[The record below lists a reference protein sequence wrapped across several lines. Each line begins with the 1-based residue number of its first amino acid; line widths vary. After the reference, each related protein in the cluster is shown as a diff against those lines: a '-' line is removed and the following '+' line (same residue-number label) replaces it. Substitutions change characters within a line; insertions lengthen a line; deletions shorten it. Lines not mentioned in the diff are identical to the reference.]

1 MAEVRRL
8 PDDGS
13 IWGNIWS
20 SFTVGDK
27 AEVLTTMEG
36 VPSGKVK
43 VVTWTDITVHGHPAF
58 IVAKGVIDIND
69 LNPMYMTDILGTI
82 SNTDEELAVDA
93 IICYPMD
100 EIGLEAEAYDNREDS
115 RTAFISTMLDFS

>member
-13 IWGNIWS
+13 IWS

-27 AEVLTTMEG
+27 AEVLTTTED
-36 VPSGKVK
+36 VPSEKVK
-43 VVTWTDITVHGHPAF
+43 VVTWMDITVHGHPAF

-69 LNPMYMTDILGTI
+69 LNPLYMTEILGTI
-82 SNTDEELAVDA
+82 SNTSEELAVDA
-93 IICYPMD
+93 IVCYPMD
-100 EIGLEAEAYDNREDS
+100 EIGLEAEVYDNRADS
-115 RTAFISTMLDFS
+115 RTAFISTMFDLS